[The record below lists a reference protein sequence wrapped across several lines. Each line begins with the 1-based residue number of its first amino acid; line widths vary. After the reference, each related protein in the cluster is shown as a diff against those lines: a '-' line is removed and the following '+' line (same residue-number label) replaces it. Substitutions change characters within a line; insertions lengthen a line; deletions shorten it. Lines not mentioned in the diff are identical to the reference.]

1 MFEVGVIELV
11 AFVPLRVDGFVAR
24 AVFPGFFDDADVPL
38 GTVFVAALVAGD
50 LFAGDLLVP
59 GLAAVPLRDRAG
71 LVIWRMAA
79 GAVAG
84 SVAMAPDVG
93 WVVMDPNA
101 AWTVANA
108 SSSESWRVSTV
119 TFMRCS
125 WAGKSGDVRSQCR
138 TRGDVAASI
147 LAFAGWFEP

>member
-1 MFEVGVIELV
+1 MFEVEVIELV
-11 AFVPLRVDGFVAR
+11 AFAPLRVDAFVAG
-24 AVFPGFFDDADVPL
+24 ALFPGFFDDAGVPL

-50 LFAGDLLVP
+50 LCAGDLLVP
-59 GLAAVPLRDRAG
+59 GVAVVPLRDRAG

-84 SVAMAPDVG
+84 SVAMAAGVG
-93 WVVMDPNA
+93 WVVLDPNA

-108 SSSESWRVSTV
+108 SSNESWRVSTV

-125 WAGKSGDVRSQCR
+125 WAGKSGDVRSQCP
-138 TRGDVAASI
+138 T
-147 LAFAGWFEP
+147 